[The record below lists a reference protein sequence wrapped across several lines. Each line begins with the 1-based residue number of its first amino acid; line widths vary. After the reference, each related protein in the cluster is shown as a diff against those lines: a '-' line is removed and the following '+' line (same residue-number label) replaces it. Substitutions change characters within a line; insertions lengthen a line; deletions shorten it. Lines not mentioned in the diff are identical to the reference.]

1 MYFQGDKKSFS
12 VTRVKRNIVKESKS
26 TYTKEKINQCQA
38 FLVISRIS
46 QTYLVTNLGIEH
58 PVVVRKYEEKDK
70 SHLYMFL
77 QG

>member
-46 QTYLVTNLGIEH
+46 
-58 PVVVRKYEEKDK
+58 
-70 SHLYMFL
+70 
-77 QG
+77 